1 MIAKK
6 NFLEFTLKEECIHD
20 GLGLCRHAQIFS
32 ENEFQAPIRFFN
44 YTVLPKGASFGA
56 HEHKD
61 DNEIY
66 VILEGE
72 GHYEC
77 NGEITEVK
85 PGDVLVN
92 PPYGTHALYND
103 SGLDVDMRVLVIEG
117 YNR

>member
-32 ENEFQAPIRFFN
+32 EDEFQAPIRFFN

-77 NGEITEVK
+77 NGEIITI
-85 PGDVLVN
+85 
-92 PPYGTHALYND
+92 YGEDIATSYNAELAEL
-103 SGLDVDMRVLVIEG
+103 G
-117 YNR
+117 